1 MTILRIHRQKEE
13 CIVIPLTFYMDPNT
27 ELVNK
32 RWRWLGL
39 PPSQEMKK
47 DEFTITPAYD

>member
-1 MTILRIHRQKEE
+1 
-13 CIVIPLTFYMDPNT
+13 MDPNT